1 MSTIRKLTV
10 ATLAG
15 AMTTAIA
22 SLAAAHTSG
31 PDETKKMMATGDY
44 EMCYGVAMKGDNDC
58 GGNGHSCAGMS
69 TVDYSG
75 ADFKLVA
82 KGACTSMETPDGG
95 MGTLEAM

>member
-31 PDETKKMMATGDY
+31 PDETKKMMATK
-44 EMCYGVAMKGDNDC
+44 ANPR
-58 GGNGHSCAGMS
+58 
-69 TVDYSG
+69 G
-75 ADFKLVA
+75 ASHLA
-82 KGACTSMETPDGG
+82 RSQR
-95 MGTLEAM
+95 

>member
-31 PDETKKMMATGDY
+31 PDETKKMMGTGDY

-69 TVDYSG
+69 TVNYSG
-75 ADFKLVA
+75 QDFKLVA
-82 KGACTSMETPDGG
+82 KGTCTSMETPDGG